1 MSAEKDY
8 DNKTSTAAPESQTR
22 PESGLNNEN
31 GNVDA
36 EILLSLTI
44 SKKNC

>member
-1 MSAEKDY
+1 MSAEKGS
-8 DNKTSTAAPESQTR
+8 DNKTSTAAPESQTQ
-22 PESGLNNEN
+22 PEGGSNNEN

-44 SKKNC
+44 NKKNC